1 MNYEL
6 LLEDVKSVP
15 KNTLKRIIFDL
26 EQEKIGQIKNCQFP
40 QELEKK
46 LILMQKDRSFL
57 DMLLVNALVEDQN
70 LE

>member
-26 EQEKIGQIKNCQFP
+26 EQEKIGRIKDYQLCP
-40 QELEKK
+40 EIEKE

-57 DMLLVNALVEDQN
+57 DMLLVNALVEEPE
-70 LE
+70 L